1 MSTTGPRETPLAAL
15 DEPAPSQDA
24 RRQSDLFN
32 TASLQT
38 AIFNSANFSSIA
50 TDAKGVIQIFNVG
63 AERLLGYTASEV
75 VNKLTPVDLYDGQ
88 ELIAR
93 AAALSLE
100 FGTAIAPGFGAI
112 SFRALRGIEDT
123 CELTKVRKDGSR
135 FPAMVSVTALRDP
148 DDAVIGFLLIVTDNT
163 ASTQAY
169 RYARS
174 LLEASLDPLVTIS
187 TEGKITDVNEGS
199 IKVTGVAREKL
210 IGTDF
215 SNYFTEPEKARQGY
229 QQVFAKGFVTD
240 YPLTILHQDGR
251 LTDVL
256 YNASVYKDVRG
267 NVLGVFAAARDITAR
282 KQAEEA
288 LLKAGALQ
296 SAIFNS
302 ANFSSIATDAKGVIQ
317 IFNVGAERMLG
328 YTAAEVMNKITPADI
343 SDPQEVI
350 ARATALS
357 VELGTAIAP
366 GFEALVFKASR
377 GIEDIYELTYIRK
390 DGSRFPAV
398 VSVTALRDAQDAIIG
413 YLLIGTDNTARKQ
426 AEEALLRAGALQS
439 AIFNSANFSSIATDA
454 KGVIQIFNVGAER
467 MLGYTAAE
475 VMNKITPADISDPQE
490 VIARATALSAELGTA
505 IAPGF
510 EALVF
515 KASRGIEDI
524 YELTYIRKDGSRFPA
539 VVSVTALRDA
549 QDAIIGY
556 LLIGTDNTARKQ
568 AEEALL
574 KAGALQS
581 AIFNSANFSSIATD
595 AKGVI
600 QIFNVGAERMLGYTA
615 AEVMNKITPADISD
629 PQEVIAR
636 ATALS
641 VELGTAIA
649 PGFEALVFKASRGIE
664 DIYELTYIRKD
675 SSRFPAVVS
684 VTALRDA
691 HNAIIGY
698 LLIGT
703 DNTARKQ
710 VEAERQ
716 RLDQV
721 LRETNIELQAAKVE
735 AERANLAKSD
745 FLSSMSHELRS
756 PLNAILGF
764 GQLIDSGL
772 PLPTPSQKD
781 SIDQILQAGWYLLE
795 LINEILDLAQIESGK
810 LSLSMEPISLD
821 EVLSDCQAMIEPQAR
836 KSGIRV
842 GFPKPEHPLYVSADR
857 TRVKQIFVNLLSNAI
872 KYNRVG
878 GSVEV
883 TCRAFPGERVRVS
896 FQDSGEGL
904 APDKLAQLFQPFNR
918 LGQEDGLEE
927 GTGIGLVVSKQLAGL
942 MGGSIGVE
950 STVGVGSVFWVEFN
964 VTDAI
969 EAHRGASAP
978 VSAAPADA
986 AGAAPRRTV
995 LCVEDNPANLMLITR
1010 ILARRPDIRLLSAK
1024 DGRQGIE
1031 MAHAAMP
1038 EVILMDINLPGIN
1051 GVAALKILAA
1061 DAATGHIPVIAISAN
1076 AMPRDIERGLE
1087 AGFFRYLTK
1096 PIKVDEFMDT
1106 LDLALDCAR
1115 ARSEFATGEK
1125 TR

>member
-1 MSTTGPRETPLAAL
+1 MSTTGPHETPLVVI
-15 DEPAPSQDA
+15 DEPARSQEA
-24 RRQSDLFN
+24 ERQLNLFN
-32 TASLQT
+32 TAALQT

-50 TDAKGVIQIFNVG
+50 TDADGVIQIFNVG
-63 AERLLGYTASEV
+63 AERLLGYTAAEV
-75 VNKLTPVDLYDGQ
+75 VNKLTPVDLHDAQ

-93 AAALSLE
+93 AAVLSLE
-100 FGTAIAPGFGAI
+100 FGTEIAPGFEAI

-123 CELTKVRKDGSR
+123 YELTKVRKDGSR
-135 FPAMVSVTALRDP
+135 FPAVVSVTALRNP
-148 DDAVIGFLLIVTDNT
+148 DGAVIGYLLIGTDNT

-187 TEGKITDVNEGS
+187 PEGKITDVNEGS
-199 IKVTGVAREKL
+199 VTVTGVAREKL

-215 SNYFTEPEKARQGY
+215 SNYFTEPEKAREGY
-229 QQVFAKGFVTD
+229 QQVFARGFVTD

-256 YNASVYKDVRG
+256 YNATVYKDVRG
-267 NVLGVFAAARDITAR
+267 KVLGVFAAARDITDR

-302 ANFSSIATDAKGVIQ
+302 ANFSSIATDANGVIQ

-357 VELGTAIAP
+357 I
-366 GFEALVFKASR
+366 
-377 GIEDIYELTYIRK
+377 
-390 DGSRFPAV
+390 
-398 VSVTALRDAQDAIIG
+398 
-413 YLLIGTDNTARKQ
+413 
-426 AEEALLRAGALQS
+426 
-439 AIFNSANFSSIATDA
+439 
-454 KGVIQIFNVGAER
+454 
-467 MLGYTAAE
+467 
-475 VMNKITPADISDPQE
+475 
-490 VIARATALSAELGTA
+490 
-505 IAPGF
+505 
-510 EALVF
+510 
-515 KASRGIEDI
+515 
-524 YELTYIRKDGSRFPA
+524 
-539 VVSVTALRDA
+539 
-549 QDAIIGY
+549 
-556 LLIGTDNTARKQ
+556 
-568 AEEALL
+568 
-574 KAGALQS
+574 
-581 AIFNSANFSSIATD
+581 
-595 AKGVI
+595 
-600 QIFNVGAERMLGYTA
+600 
-615 AEVMNKITPADISD
+615 
-629 PQEVIAR
+629 
-636 ATALS
+636 
-641 VELGTAIA
+641 ELGTAIA

-710 VEAERQ
+710 AEEALLKAGALQSAIFNSANFSSIATDAKGVIQIFNVGAERMLGYTAGEVMNKITPAEISDPQEVIARAKALSIELGTPITPGFEALVFKASRGIEDIYELTYIRRDGSRFPAVVSVTALRDAQNAIIGYLLIGTDNTARKQVEAERQ

-721 LRETNIELQAAKVE
+721 LRETNLELQGAKVE
-735 AERANLAKSD
+735 AERANRAKSD

-764 GQLIDSGL
+764 AQLMDSGL
-772 PLPTPSQKD
+772 PLPTPGQKD

-810 LSLSMEPISLD
+810 LSLSPEPISLD

-842 GFPKPEHPLYVSADR
+842 GFPKPEHPLFVSADR

-883 TCRAFPGERVRVS
+883 ICRACPGERIRVS
-896 FQDSGEGL
+896 FQDTGEGL

-927 GTGIGLVVSKQLAGL
+927 GTGIGLVVSKQLAEL

-950 STVGVGSVFWVEFN
+950 STVGIGSVFWVELN
-964 VTDAI
+964 AADAI
-969 EAHRGASAP
+969 EAHLGTSPAVPAP
-978 VSAAPADA
+978 PAGA
-986 AGAAPRRTV
+986 AGAAPQRIV

-1010 ILARRPDIRLLSAK
+1010 ILARRPDIRLISAK

-1061 DAATGHIPVIAISAN
+1061 NASTAHIPVIAISAN
-1076 AMPRDIERGLE
+1076 AVPRDIERGLE

-1096 PIKVDEFMDT
+1096 PIKVDEFMGT
-1106 LDLALDCAR
+1106 LELALDCAR
-1115 ARSEFATGEK
+1115 ARSEVASREQT
-1125 TR
+1125 T